1 MRTRLTFWVLA
12 VAAFFLVWGL
22 LNVHPTVVALVIPL
36 LLYLALAAVF
46 SRPEL
51 NVEVARTV
59 KKDRVSLADEVGVT
73 LSVRNLG
80 PPVEFLEVYDP
91 VPPEV
96 DVVEGSNY
104 VLAGMASGE
113 TSELHYTIHPR
124 VRGNHVLG
132 PILLRSRDLLGF
144 FIEDKVIEE
153 VDLVSTTPGRE
164 DLRKARVTTRRIRP
178 WLGQLASRSPGLG
191 TDFWAIRDYT
201 PGDEMRRVNWKASA
215 RLDSLFTNEYEGE
228 RSGDFVIILDAREEA
243 TLGPF
248 HESSLEMGVR
258 AAVSLAEML
267 LEGRNRVG
275 LIVMR
280 SVLDWVYPSFGG
292 RQMLRITDALTRVR
306 PGGQWT
312 LMHLP
317 WVLGRFFPPSS
328 QLIVISPIIDGE
340 AREAMMTLKA
350 HGFEIMV
357 VSPSLIDIEAS
368 SMVSDEAVE
377 IGRAILKLE
386 RETNVA
392 LLRRFARVADWSPD
406 QPLAL
411 AIKEVEAWRV
421 PAYLK

>member
-1 MRTRLTFWVLA
+1 
-12 VAAFFLVWGL
+12 
-22 LNVHPTVVALVIPL
+22 
-36 LLYLALAAVF
+36 
-46 SRPEL
+46 
-51 NVEVARTV
+51 
-59 KKDRVSLADEVGVT
+59 
-73 LSVRNLG
+73 
-80 PPVEFLEVYDP
+80 
-91 VPPEV
+91 
-96 DVVEGSNY
+96 
-104 VLAGMASGE
+104 
-113 TSELHYTIHPR
+113 
-124 VRGNHVLG
+124 
-132 PILLRSRDLLGF
+132 
-144 FIEDKVIEE
+144 
-153 VDLVSTTPGRE
+153 
-164 DLRKARVTTRRIRP
+164 
-178 WLGQLASRSPGLG
+178 
-191 TDFWAIRDYT
+191 
-201 PGDEMRRVNWKASA
+201 
-215 RLDSLFTNEYEGE
+215 
-228 RSGDFVIILDAREEA
+228 
-243 TLGPF
+243 
-248 HESSLEMGVR
+248 
-258 AAVSLAEML
+258 
-267 LEGRNRVG
+267 
-275 LIVMR
+275 MR

-328 QLIVISPIIDGE
+328 QLIVISPIIDSE

-411 AIKEVEAWRV
+411 AIQEVEAWRV